1 MNVKK
6 RPEERSS
13 QQMVNITNDMG
24 NISITSEVFM
34 NLAGDAA
41 TSCFGVKGMARR
53 SKEGGPLQLLR
64 RESMSRGVGVSFNDD
79 GSISLELHIGVD
91 HGVNI
96 CAVSRSIMN
105 EVSYK
110 LSKSTGVPVKRVD
123 VYIDTI
129 IG

>member
-41 TSCFGVKGMARR
+41 K
-53 SKEGGPLQLLR
+53 LLWR
-64 RESMSRGVGVSFNDD
+64 
-79 GSISLELHIGVD
+79 
-91 HGVNI
+91 
-96 CAVSRSIMN
+96 
-105 EVSYK
+105 
-110 LSKSTGVPVKRVD
+110 
-123 VYIDTI
+123 
-129 IG
+129 